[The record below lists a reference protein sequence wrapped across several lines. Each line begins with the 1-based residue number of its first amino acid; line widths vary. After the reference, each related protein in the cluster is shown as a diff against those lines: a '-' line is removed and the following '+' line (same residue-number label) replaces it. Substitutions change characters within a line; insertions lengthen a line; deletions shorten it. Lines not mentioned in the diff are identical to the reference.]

1 MASKRQSY
9 SIEFKLKVLQ
19 EVDKNRKKKD
29 ICEEFGIAKST
40 LSTFINYREKLQDLN
55 DVAPTRKRARTA
67 LHSDVDEAVL
77 IWFKQAL
84 AMNVPING
92 PLSKSK
98 ANALAEELGI
108 NDWEA
113 SDGWLQRFKHRHGM
127 VFKNVC
133 GESATVSSEMTE
145 KWYQE
150 TLPLLLDRYEPSDIF
165 DADETGLFYQCLP
178 DKTSTFRGENASRAV
193 KQSKQR
199 LTLLVGANMDGT
211 EKLEPLVIGKSANP
225 RCFKSVRSLPV
236 EYRSNA
242 KAWMTAALWTEWL
255 KGFDRKMQ
263 MAKRKVLLIIDN

>member
-40 LSTFINYREKLQDLN
+40 LSTFIKDRDKLQDLN
-55 DVAPTRKRARTA
+55 DVAPTRKRTRTA

-77 IWFKQAL
+77 IWFKQTL

-92 PLSKSK
+92 PLLKSK

-113 SDGWLQRFKHRHGM
+113 SDGWLHRFKHRHGM

-150 TLPLLLDRYEPSDIF
+150 TLPLLRD
-165 DADETGLFYQCLP
+165 
-178 DKTSTFRGENASRAV
+178 
-193 KQSKQR
+193 
-199 LTLLVGANMDGT
+199 
-211 EKLEPLVIGKSANP
+211 
-225 RCFKSVRSLPV
+225 
-236 EYRSNA
+236 
-242 KAWMTAALWTEWL
+242 
-255 KGFDRKMQ
+255 
-263 MAKRKVLLIIDN
+263 